1 MEILNGKSQNEVAKR
16 HQIAKTTIWRIIKKI
31 TPEERERISSEGI
44 SDEIVERL
52 VLLSKKRS
60 SGSFNNSTMDI
71 IVKDEDEI
79 STTRSVRTR
88 QQMKD

>member
-31 TPEERERISSEGI
+31 TPEERERISAEGI

-60 SGSFNNSTMDI
+60 SGSFGNSSTMEI
-71 IVKDEDEI
+71 IVKDDEE
-79 STTRSVRTR
+79 STPARSVRTR
-88 QQMKD
+88 QMKE